1 MGFRGAA
8 PVTQGPNVSASQR
21 LLEAYPIDYLTSGNF
36 SDVPLMIGTN
46 KHEGSFVLTS
56 KRLGSGFTRAG
67 LPLRVGL
74 WKGV

>member
-8 PVTQGPNVSASQR
+8 PVTQSSAVTNR
-21 LLEAYPIDYLTSGNF
+21 LVEKHPLEYLQDGNF

-56 KRLGSGFTRAG
+56 EWRKG
-67 LPLRVGL
+67 RVEVHESEQ
-74 WKGV
+74 GVEESQDIR